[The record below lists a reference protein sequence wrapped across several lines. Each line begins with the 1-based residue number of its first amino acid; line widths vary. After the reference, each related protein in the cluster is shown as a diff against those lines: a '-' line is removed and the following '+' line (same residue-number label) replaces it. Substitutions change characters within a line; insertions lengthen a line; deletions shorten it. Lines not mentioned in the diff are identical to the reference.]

1 MIEKDPKIEKERIIN
16 FDKNVPIEGPIEG
29 LIEIENKELLK
40 SYLKK
45 LEERLSILENKK
57 TQKSSLKNDVMKSLG
72 LTPDIAT
79 SNALSFSVLEQ
90 FQKDYFIFENN
101 SEKNSEEIFKG
112 YENENEFINRTFDV

>member
-45 LEERLSILENKK
+45 LEE
-57 TQKSSLKNDVMKSLG
+57 
-72 LTPDIAT
+72 
-79 SNALSFSVLEQ
+79 
-90 FQKDYFIFENN
+90 
-101 SEKNSEEIFKG
+101 
-112 YENENEFINRTFDV
+112 